1 MKIPQ
6 SIKQLKRQ
14 QLEEL
19 CLKLMSTNHM
29 AVHRA
34 NYYEDMYTAAIDV
47 LNDVP
52 LDMPCD
58 YDEKW
63 YEKRKPWCEE
73 HCDQACECGFRICW
87 DRYVEDRMCEN
98 EGLK

>member
-19 CLKLMSTNHM
+19 CLKLMNTNHKV
-29 AVHRA
+29 VHRA
-34 NYYEDMYTAAIDV
+34 NYYEDMYTAAMEV
-47 LNDVP
+47 LNDMP

-73 HCDQACECGFRICW
+73 HCAQACECGFRICW

-98 EGLK
+98 ERCK